1 MNLINCL
8 HGILYYIITYTLSLG
23 HCPQKLLTTIFWI
36 SILTFTRIHSVT
48 SLWPS
53 LLSYLPATAS
63 PTSSVQLSKNE
74 SANSHRPIG
83 NSQKQELMSTGENR
97 PSSSAEQLAPF
108 RFAGREKR
116 KHGTSATLRIDGCDT
131 RRDIKPDANGTLK
144 RDNSLSRQRKGTDHF
159 RDSAR
164 QMLLPKR
171 ETEQS
176 PTSKCSLT
184 QGIKGQ
190 KRIPF

>member
-1 MNLINCL
+1 MPTSIKT
-8 HGILYYIITYTLSLG
+8 HSL
-23 HCPQKLLTTIFWI
+23 
-36 SILTFTRIHSVT
+36 T
-48 SLWPS
+48 SLWPA
-53 LLSYLPATAS
+53 LLSYLSAMSLLCLPPLRPPALSICRKMNRQIPIVPS
-63 PTSSVQLSKNE
+63 P
-74 SANSHRPIG
+74 
-83 NSQKQELMSTGENR
+83 NSQKQELIFIRKNR
-97 PSSSAEQLAPF
+97 PSSSTEQLAPSL
-108 RFAGREKR
+108 FAGREKR

-176 PTSKCSLT
+176 PTSKYSLT